1 MSNENAVTTAADA
14 TYASLWRFGASLA
27 KSELVPAHYQNKPA
41 NCFIAVDF
49 AKHMGL
55 PVLAVMRGTHVVKGK
70 LGFAAEFVI
79 ARINSSG
86 KFDEPLSY
94 EEEGDIRK
102 GDYRVRC
109 TAPIKGKVF
118 RGPWVSLEMA
128 KAEGWTS
135 NAKYQSMPEVMLGYR
150 AATLFGR
157 RCAPETLFGVQTV
170 EEIEDMAAAGQL
182 PRDVDHESA
191 ADALNAELEAKP
203 DAEPDAPREVESD
216 EPDEDADADEQ
227 AARDA
232 WAKGGAA

>member
-1 MSNENAVTTAADA
+1 MSENAVTTTATDAA
-14 TYASLWRFGASLA
+14 YASLWRFGASLA
-27 KSELVPAHYQNKPA
+27 KSELVPAHYQGKPA

-94 EEEGDIRK
+94 EEEGTIK
-102 GDYRVRC
+102 AGDYRVRC
-109 TAPIKGKVF
+109 SAPIKGKEF

-135 NAKYQSMPEVMLGYR
+135 NSKYQSMPEVMLGYR

-182 PRDVDHESA
+182 PRDVEPESA
-191 ADALNAELEAKP
+191 ADAINAELEAETQP
-203 DAEPDAPREVESD
+203 EPVEVEAEITDAE
-216 EPDEDADADEQ
+216 ADEQ
-227 AARDA
+227 AARDE